1 MVNVSPGVVR
11 TDMTEEMWDESDD
24 IEFGSTE
31 PVETFVR
38 RFAAGELDHLHG
50 RFVHAVKDDY

>member
-1 MVNVSPGVVR
+1 MH
-11 TDMTEEMWDESDD
+11 TDMTVTMWDQSDEV
-24 IEFGSTE
+24 EFGPTE

-50 RFVHAVKDDY
+50 SFVHAVKDDY